1 MDKVHEKL
9 MESKKKTNSELIV
22 MHDNK
27 IIRIKPE
34 NTSPSRM
41 DFIQRSKEIFQQEI
55 SELQKLADKIGPEM
69 NEVVKLIYTSKG
81 KLVIMGVGKT
91 GIIGHKIASSLA
103 STGTPTIFINAAEAM
118 HGDLGMVSKADI
130 VLLISNSG
138 SSSEIINIVAPLKKI
153 GCSLIAMTGNLNSAL
168 AKEVSLVLNVGVEK
182 EACPMGLAPT
192 TSTTAT
198 LVMGDALTICLME
211 RRGFKA
217 ENYAL
222 YHPGGALGRRL
233 ISRVKDE
240 MSTNIPKVYETTRF
254 KDVIYEVSNKRL
266 GMTMVYN
273 ADEKAVGI
281 ITDGD
286 IRRAIQKFDEL
297 KNLTAAEFMSD
308 GFKRI
313 APNELLTDAL
323 EIMDLNKIT
332 TLTVLNEAEEVV
344 GILSIHNIID
354 FRNPIN

>member
-1 MDKVHEKL
+1 
-9 MESKKKTNSELIV
+9 
-22 MHDNK
+22 
-27 IIRIKPE
+27 
-34 NTSPSRM
+34 M
-41 DFIQRSKEIFQQEI
+41 DFKERSKEIFHLEI
-55 SELQKLADKIGPEM
+55 EELQKLADKIGPEM
-69 NEVVKLIYTSKG
+69 NEAVELIYSAKG
-81 KLVIMGVGKT
+81 KLVVMGVGKT
-91 GIIGHKIASSLA
+91 GIIGHKISSSLA
-103 STGTPTIFINAAEAM
+103 STGTPSIFINAAEAM
-118 HGDLGMVSKADI
+118 HGDLGMVSKHDI

-138 SSSEIINIVAPLKKI
+138 SSSEILNVVAPLKKI
-153 GCSLIAMTGNLNSAL
+153 GCTLIAMTGNAKSTL
-168 AKEVSLVLNVGVEK
+168 AKEVSLVLNIGVSK
-182 EACPMGLAPT
+182 EACPLGLAPT

-240 MSTNIPKVYETTRF
+240 MFTDIPKVFETTLF
-254 KDVIYEVSNKRL
+254 KDIIYEVSKKRL

-273 ADEKAVGI
+273 VQNQPVGI

-286 IRRAIQKFDEL
+286 IRRAIQRFDEI
-297 KNLTAAEFMSD
+297 KPLTAAEFMTP

-313 APNELLTDAL
+313 AQDELLTEAL
-323 EIMDLNKIT
+323 ELMDLNKIT
-332 TLTVLNEAEEVV
+332 TLTVIDETEKVV

-354 FRNPIN
+354 FRNLTH

>member
-1 MDKVHEKL
+1 M
-9 MESKKKTNSELIV
+9 S
-22 MHDNK
+22 
-27 IIRIKPE
+27 
-34 NTSPSRM
+34 
-41 DFIQRSKEIFQQEI
+41 
-55 SELQKLADKIGPEM
+55 
-69 NEVVKLIYTSKG
+69 
-81 KLVIMGVGKT
+81 
-91 GIIGHKIASSLA
+91 SSLA
-103 STGTPTIFINAAEAM
+103 STGTPSIFINAAEAM
-118 HGDLGMVSKADI
+118 HGDLGMVSKNDI

-138 SSSEIINIVAPLKKI
+138 SSSEIVNIIAPLKKI
-153 GCSLIAMTGNLNSAL
+153 GCKLIAMTGNSHSTL
-168 AKEVSLVLNVGVEK
+168 AKEVSLVLNVGVTK
-182 EACPMGLAPT
+182 EACPLDLAPT

-240 MSTNIPKVYETTRF
+240 MITDVPKVLETTLF
-254 KDVIYEVSNKRL
+254 KDVIYEVGNKRL

-273 ADEKAVGI
+273 SNNKAIGI

-297 KNLTAAEFMSD
+297 KNLTAADFMTH

-313 APNELLTDAL
+313 NQDELLTEAL
-323 EIMDLNKIT
+323 EMMDLNKIT
-332 TLTVLNEAEEVV
+332 TLSVVDEAKNVI